1 MRIYAV
7 LLFLHVLAVVVW
19 VGGMF
24 VMHFAVRPSAVEL
37 LAPPQRLPL
46 MAAALRR
53 FFNWV
58 IAAVVVTLLTG
69 LAMFIG
75 IGAAAGAMQ
84 RGQSAFVEGMRLAHP
99 SIHVM
104 FAIGVA
110 MMLIFAFIRGAPF
123 RALQAA
129 VAGQDWPP
137 AGRHLDRV
145 RQLVALNL
153 VLGIVTIAVATVGRA
168 LL

>member
-1 MRIYAV
+1 
-7 LLFLHVLAVVVW
+7 
-19 VGGMF
+19 
-24 VMHFAVRPSAVEL
+24 
-37 LAPPQRLPL
+37 
-46 MAAALRR
+46 
-53 FFNWV
+53 
-58 IAAVVVTLLTG
+58 
-69 LAMFIG
+69 
-75 IGAAAGAMQ
+75 
-84 RGQSAFVEGMRLAHP
+84 
-99 SIHVM
+99 M

-123 RALQAA
+123 RALQVA
-129 VAGQDWPP
+129 VAGQDWPL

>member
-1 MRIYAV
+1 
-7 LLFLHVLAVVVW
+7 
-19 VGGMF
+19 
-24 VMHFAVRPSAVEL
+24 MHFAVRPSAVEL

-104 FAIGVA
+104 
-110 MMLIFAFIRGAPF
+110 
-123 RALQAA
+123 
-129 VAGQDWPP
+129 
-137 AGRHLDRV
+137 

>member
-1 MRIYAV
+1 
-7 LLFLHVLAVVVW
+7 
-19 VGGMF
+19 
-24 VMHFAVRPSAVEL
+24 
-37 LAPPQRLPL
+37 

-129 VAGQDWPP
+129 VAGQDWPL